1 MAFKAYTRP
10 HYLTL
15 AFTEEERISDDHDIG
30 DDDIKDLQLLDPLR
44 RAFDLAE
51 EAENFNSS
59 FTGMSDFK
67 KHYSNIQDDLE
78 VFCHDLLTQCSD
90 MNEVK
95 MLLMHNPDNDDD
107 DDDDPE
113 EKNWEKALLE
123 GRKDFVAHPF
133 FQQYFLK
140 MMAGFS
146 PPSRLGQW
154 KWQWIYAPYVLAIY
168 CVLPLVVFADFFRK
182 ADLLFV
188 SPGTFT
194 RRNVSHHP
202 EMKKN
207 LGHGVDE
214 DENCF
219 FRFFRKFVHTPVFCM
234 IFHNIIQWF
243 YLIVLFVCLVAYP
256 ATTDK
261 LRLDDQTSRINQR
274 FTENYLVLLF
284 CIFGLAFLLED
295 IKMMVMKRYLFFKT
309 FWNPFSF
316 VAHLL
321 MVVGS
326 AILKIYFFYYAD
338 EENDYNRANLS
349 GNHPINIGVTLI
361 SISVGMEMLNK
372 LRYLML
378 FRVLGPIVL
387 CVTSVFKDVA
397 RMALIYVIIYTSATF
412 SLWALLKPFQEP
424 DDESEDNGTTYN
436 GTTYNG
442 GEAEEH
448 KYALSEESALTS
460 SRNLFNEMFWLMME
474 PGPALDAQ
482 IVKDGE
488 RNENWSLEFSHS
500 VGVAV
505 YALYQVIM
513 FILMLNVLI
522 SIMNSTYM
530 HSCEMSRISCPFF

>member
-1 MAFKAYTRP
+1 MFYVFCLIHVKTFCHQIAKFLAFKAYTRP

-78 VFCHDLLTQCSD
+78 IFCHDLLTQCSD

-146 PPSRLGQW
+146 PPSRMARFH
-154 KWQWIYAPYVLAIY
+154 WQWIYAPYVLAIY
-168 CVLPLVVFADFFRK
+168 CVLPFVVFADFFRK

-188 SPGTFT
+188 SPGTLSW
-194 RRNVSHHP
+194 RIHSLHHQMKRNR
-202 EMKKN
+202 
-207 LGHGVDE
+207 GRGDQDE
-214 DENCF
+214 DDVNENRVFHF
-219 FRFFRKFVHTPVFCM
+219 FRQFVHTPVFRM
-234 IFHNIIQWF
+234 IVHNVIELF
-243 YLIVLFVCLVAYP
+243 YLIVLLVCLVDFTVTNKQEPTA
-256 ATTDK
+256 
-261 LRLDDQTSRINQR
+261 RINR
-274 FTENYLVLLF
+274 TDTEHYLVILF
-284 CIFGLAFLLED
+284 SIFGLVFLLED
-295 IKMMVMKRYLFFKT
+295 IKMMVLKRYLFFKT

-316 VAHLL
+316 VAHLI

-326 AILKIYFFYYAD
+326 AILKIYFSYCAD
-338 EENDYNRANLS
+338 ETEHNLANLS

-361 SISVGMEMLNK
+361 SISVGMEIFKK
-372 LRYLML
+372 LRHLML
-378 FRVLGPIVL
+378 FKFLGPIVL
-387 CVTSVFKDVA
+387 CITSVFKDIVRIA
-397 RMALIYVIIYTSATF
+397 SIYAIIYFAVSVT
-412 SLWALLKPFQEP
+412 LWSLLKPFQERGDEP
-424 DDESEDNGTTYN
+424 KGTFHNYSLAEESELKNSKNLWNEMVFMIFEPNSPADVQVVPTG
-436 GTTYNG
+436 
-442 GEAEEH
+442 EH
-448 KYALSEESALTS
+448 K
-460 SRNLFNEMFWLMME
+460 
-474 PGPALDAQ
+474 
-482 IVKDGE
+482 
-488 RNENWSLEFSHS
+488 ENWSTEFSHL
-500 VGVAV
+500 VGIGV
-505 YALYQVIM
+505 YALYHIIM
-513 FILMLNVLI
+513 IIMMLNVLI
-522 SIMNSTYM
+522 SIMNTTYM
-530 HSCEMSRISCPFF
+530 HSCEMSRV

>member
-146 PPSRLGQW
+146 PPSRLGQS

-194 RRNVSHHP
+194 RRNISHHP

-219 FRFFRKFVHTPVFCM
+219 FRFFRKFVHTPVFRM

-261 LRLDDQTSRINQR
+261 LDQVDQTSRINQR

-295 IKMMVMKRYLFFKT
+295 IKMVVMKRYLFFKT

-316 VAHLL
+316 VANLI

-326 AILKIYFFYYAD
+326 AILKIYFSYCAD
-338 EENDYNRANLS
+338 ETEHNLANLS

-361 SISVGMEMLNK
+361 SISVGMEIFKK
-372 LRYLML
+372 LRHLML
-378 FRVLGPIVL
+378 FKFLGPIVL
-387 CVTSVFKDVA
+387 CITSVFKDIVRIA
-397 RMALIYVIIYTSATF
+397 SIYAIIYFAVSVT
-412 SLWALLKPFQEP
+412 LWSLLKPFQERG
-424 DDESEDNGTTYN
+424 DEPKGTFHNYS
-436 GTTYNG
+436 
-442 GEAEEH
+442 
-448 KYALSEESALTS
+448 LSEESELKN
-460 SRNLFNEMFWLMME
+460 SRNLWNEMVFMIFE
-474 PGPALDAQ
+474 PNSPADVQ
-482 IVKDGE
+482 VVPTGE
-488 RNENWSLEFSHS
+488 HEENWSTEFSHL
-500 VGVAV
+500 VGIGV
-505 YALYQVIM
+505 YALYHIIM
-513 FILMLNVLI
+513 IIMMLNVLI
-522 SIMNSTYM
+522 SIMNTTYM
-530 HSCEMSRISCPFF
+530 HSCEMSRV